1 MKRKFYIPKLSLFAL
16 LLLLVSACKKDDAV
30 TPNSGPPVQT
40 RVYYIAAEEVDW
52 NYLPEGRNVFS
63 GMPFSKL
70 DSVFA
75 VRTPTGPHPRIGSTY
90 RKARYVEYTDATFT
104 TPKPIAPEW
113 AHLGL
118 LGPVI
123 RAVVGDSVKVYFK
136 NKTTIRA
143 SIHVHGLLYGKESEG
158 SGNAAGTQASL
169 IAPNASYVYR
179 FFAREGSGPAP
190 EEGSSTM
197 WVYHSAVNT
206 NQSDLYAGMVGAI
219 VVTKRSMANA
229 DATPTDVD
237 RELVTLY
244 NIFDENMSPY
254 LARNIATYLPGFINP
269 NPDDFK
275 MSNMMH
281 SINGYIMANNNAP
294 LNMTK
299 GQHVRWYVMG
309 FGDVTGVH
317 TAHWHGNATVINH
330 RDTDV
335 IEILPA
341 SSFVA
346 DMTPD
351 DPGKW
356 AYHCH
361 VSNHAAA
368 GMDTFY
374 TVNP

>member
-1 MKRKFYIPKLSLFAL
+1 
-16 LLLLVSACKKDDAV
+16 
-30 TPNSGPPVQT
+30 
-40 RVYYIAAEEVDW
+40 
-52 NYLPEGRNVFS
+52 
-63 GMPFSKL
+63 MPFTKM

-75 VRTPTGPHPRIGSTY
+75 VRSLTGSHPRIGSSY
-90 RKARYVEYTDATFT
+90 VKARYVEYTDATFS

-113 AHLGL
+113 THLGI

-136 NKTTIRA
+136 NKTSIKT

-158 SGNAAGTQASL
+158 SGNAAGTPASL
-169 IAPNASYVYR
+169 IAPNGSYVYR
-179 FFAREGSGPAP
+179 FFARKESGPSAD
-190 EEGSSTM
+190 EGSSTV

-206 NQSDLYAGMVGAI
+206 NESDLYAGLTGAI
-219 VVTKRSMANA
+219 VVTKRDKANA

-254 LARNIATYLPGFINP
+254 LARNITANLPGFTNP
-269 NPDDFK
+269 NPADFE
-275 MSNMMH
+275 MSNKKH
-281 SINGYIMANNNAP
+281 SINGYIMANNNAG
-294 LNMTK
+294 LYMTK
-299 GQHVRWYVMG
+299 GQRVRWYVIG
-309 FGDVTGVH
+309 FGDVQGVH
-317 TAHWHGNATVINH
+317 TAHWHGNVTVMNH

-341 SSFVA
+341 TSFVA
-346 DMTPD
+346 DMVPD

>member
-1 MKRKFYIPKLSLFAL
+1 MKINL
-16 LLLLVSACKKDDAV
+16 LKPVLLAAILMGLGGCKKDDSTAP
-30 TPNSGPPVQT
+30 TPGPPVQT

-52 NYLPEGRNVFS
+52 NYVPQGRNVFS
-63 GMPFSKL
+63 GMPFTKM

-75 VRTPTGPHPRIGSTY
+75 VRIPTGPHPRIGSTY

-104 TPKPIAPEW
+104 TPKPVTPQWE
-113 AHLGL
+113 HLGL

-143 SIHVHGLLYGKESEG
+143 SIHVHGLLYGKDSEG

-179 FFAREGSGPAP
+179 FFARDGSGPAP
-190 EEGSSTM
+190 EEGSSTV

-206 NQSDLYAGMVGAI
+206 NESDLYAGMVGAI
-219 VVTKRSMANA
+219 VVTKRDKANA

-244 NIFDENMSPY
+244 NIFDENTSPY
-254 LARNIATYLPGFINP
+254 LARNIATYLPGFTNP

-281 SINGYIMANNNAP
+281 SINGYIMANNNAA
-294 LNMTK
+294 LNMKK
-299 GQHVRWYVMG
+299 GTRVRWYVMG

-317 TAHWHGNATVINH
+317 TAHWHGNVTVMNH
-330 RDTDV
+330 RATDV

-341 SSFVA
+341 ASFVA
-346 DMTPD
+346 DMVPD
-351 DPGKW
+351 DPGQW

-374 TVNP
+374 TVIP